1 MSHPSW
7 LPPKSTNEPVGHVT
21 ARMETTHT
29 FGTPSISVSTQ
40 QTPKKF
46 APVVAPKPKY
56 NPYKQPGGDGDFL
69 PPPPPPVD
77 DLGNIT
83 SSQGAFPPPP
93 PLDDMTFNVQVNPGG
108 KTLEERRSSLDAEID
123 SLTSIL
129 ADLESSSPYKPRTQ
143 QGSGTLSSSAT
154 TTPSV
159 STPVTGHKRMIIPNQ
174 PPLTATKKS
183 AAKAPGQPAPI
194 PVTPVGTLKPQP
206 VPASY
211 ATASTPS
218 RPAFNIQVRTAQPS
232 PHYQPPA
239 PQPAHYGS
247 LGPGQP
253 YAPAPARPPGAPQY
267 GPPQPR
273 GHDYGYAPPPSRPSE
288 PSYGYAP
295 PQGRYQE
302 PYYGGYGGRNGSEAP
317 YVPQST
323 WKVEPAY
330 PTSNTVG
337 QAPPGLYQPSGTKKT
352 YITDPVLAPQPPTM
366 QQKVTGQDQG
376 QASIMFD
383 ALLTQQCLSWLFLA
397 ASPAWSLSDY
407 NIFKQGTILLLFLHL
422 ISNPVE
428 FIKTDQVK
436 AMARFYLFGPE
447 KSYEKLV
454 FASGY
459 PSSGPASSTP
469 AFRPEDELEH
479 LTKKMLYDME
489 NPPSDDYFGR
499 CARCGENVVGEG
511 TGCTAMDQVFHVEC
525 FTCMMCNNK
534 LRGQPFYAVEK
545 KAYCEPC
552 YIMCD
557 VVILKSMKVNDL
569 LNTLEQ
575 CSVCAKPIMERI
587 LRATGKAYHPHCFT
601 CVMCHRS
608 LDGIPFTVDA
618 GGNIHCIEDFHKKF
632 APRCSVCK
640 EPIMPAP
647 GQEETVRIV
656 ALDRDFHVQ
665 CYRCEDCGGLLSEGD
680 NQGCYPL
687 DGHIL
692 CKTCNSARIQALTA
706 KASTDL

>member
-7 LPPKSTNEPVGHVT
+7 LPPKSTNEPLGHVP

-56 NPYKQPGGDGDFL
+56 NPYKQPGGEGDFL

-77 DLGNIT
+77 DLGNII

-93 PLDDMTFNVQVNPGG
+93 PLDDVTYNAQVNPGG

-143 QGSGTLSSSAT
+143 QGSGTSSGSAAA
-154 TTPSV
+154 TPSV

-183 AAKAPGQPAPI
+183 TAKGPGQPAPI

-218 RPAFNIQVRTAQPS
+218 RPAFNVQVRTAQPS
-232 PHYQPPA
+232 PHYQPPS
-239 PQPAHYGS
+239 PQPGHYGS

-253 YAPAPARPPGAPQY
+253 YGTAPSRQPAAPQY
-267 GPPQPR
+267 GAPQPH
-273 GHDYGYAPPPSRPSE
+273 GPNYGYGPPPGRPAE
-288 PSYGYAP
+288 PAYGYAP
-295 PQGRYQE
+295 PQGRYQD

-317 YVPQST
+317 YVPQSS
-323 WKVEPAY
+323 WKAEQAY
-330 PTSNTVG
+330 PASNAMG
-337 QAPPGLYQPSGTKKT
+337 QAAPGLYQPPGTKKT
-352 YITDPVLAPQPPTM
+352 YITDPVLAPQQPAL
-366 QQKVTGQDQG
+366 QQK
-376 QASIMFD
+376 
-383 ALLTQQCLSWLFLA
+383 
-397 ASPAWSLSDY
+397 
-407 NIFKQGTILLLFLHL
+407 
-422 ISNPVE
+422 
-428 FIKTDQVK
+428 
-436 AMARFYLFGPE
+436 
-447 KSYEKLV
+447 
-454 FASGY
+454 SGY

-525 FTCMMCNNK
+525 FTCITCNNK

-552 YIMCD
+552 YI
-557 VVILKSMKVNDL
+557 
-569 LNTLEQ
+569 NTLEQ

>member
-83 SSQGAFPPPP
+83 SSQGAFPSPPT
-93 PLDDMTFNVQVNPGG
+93 LDDVTFNVQVNPGG

-143 QGSGTLSSSAT
+143 QGPGTSSSSAA

-183 AAKAPGQPAPI
+183 TSKGPGQPAPI

-218 RPAFNIQVRTAQPS
+218 RPAFNVQVRTAQPS
-232 PHYQPPA
+232 PHYQPPG
-239 PQPAHYGS
+239 PQPAHYGTP
-247 LGPGQP
+247 GPGQP
-253 YAPAPARPPGAPQY
+253 YMAPPARPPGAPHY
-267 GPPQPR
+267 GPPPPR
-273 GHDYGYAPPPSRPSE
+273 GPDYGYAPPPGRPAE
-288 PSYGYAP
+288 PAYGYAP
-295 PQGRYQE
+295 PQGRYQD
-302 PYYGGYGGRNGSEAP
+302 PYYGGYGGRNGAEAP
-317 YVPQST
+317 YMPQST
-323 WKVEPAY
+323 WKAEPAY
-330 PTSNTVG
+330 PAGNTMG
-337 QAPPGLYQPSGTKKT
+337 QAPPGLYQPPGTKKT
-352 YITDPVLAPQPPTM
+352 YITDPVLAPQPPAM
-366 QQKVTGQDQG
+366 QQK
-376 QASIMFD
+376 
-383 ALLTQQCLSWLFLA
+383 
-397 ASPAWSLSDY
+397 
-407 NIFKQGTILLLFLHL
+407 
-422 ISNPVE
+422 
-428 FIKTDQVK
+428 
-436 AMARFYLFGPE
+436 
-447 KSYEKLV
+447 
-454 FASGY
+454 SGY

-552 YIMCD
+552 YI
-557 VVILKSMKVNDL
+557 
-569 LNTLEQ
+569 NTLEQ

>member
-40 QTPKKF
+40 QMPKKF

-56 NPYKQPGGDGDFL
+56 NPYKQPGGDGDYL

-77 DLGNIT
+77 DLGNMT

-93 PLDDMTFNVQVNPGG
+93 PLEDTTFNVQVNPGG

-143 QGSGTLSSSAT
+143 QGSGTSSSSAA

-159 STPVTGHKRMIIPNQ
+159 STPVTGHKRMIIPNH

-183 AAKAPGQPAPI
+183 SAKGPGQSVPI

-211 ATASTPS
+211 TTASTPS
-218 RPAFNIQVRTAQPS
+218 RPAFNVQVRTAQPS
-232 PHYQPPA
+232 PHYQPA
-239 PQPAHYGS
+239 GPQPGHYGQS
-247 LGPGQP
+247 
-253 YAPAPARPPGAPQY
+253 YAAPPSRPPVAPHY
-267 GPPQPR
+267 GPPQP
-273 GHDYGYAPPPSRPSE
+273 HDYGYNPPPPARPSE
-288 PSYGYAP
+288 PTYGYAP
-295 PQGRYQE
+295 PQSRYQD

-317 YVPQST
+317 YMPQSS

-330 PTSNTVG
+330 PAANAAG
-337 QAPPGLYQPSGTKKT
+337 QGPPGLYQQPGTKKT
-352 YITDPVLAPQPPTM
+352 YITDPVLAPQPSTL
-366 QQKVTGQDQG
+366 QHK
-376 QASIMFD
+376 
-383 ALLTQQCLSWLFLA
+383 
-397 ASPAWSLSDY
+397 
-407 NIFKQGTILLLFLHL
+407 
-422 ISNPVE
+422 
-428 FIKTDQVK
+428 
-436 AMARFYLFGPE
+436 
-447 KSYEKLV
+447 
-454 FASGY
+454 SGY

-489 NPPSDDYFGR
+489 NPPSDEYFGR

-525 FTCMMCNNK
+525 FTCMMCKNK

-552 YIMCD
+552 YI
-557 VVILKSMKVNDL
+557 S
-569 LNTLEQ
+569 TLEQ

-656 ALDRDFHVQ
+656 ALDRDFHVH

>member
-7 LPPKSTNEPVGHVT
+7 LPPKSANEPVGHVT

-69 PPPPPPVD
+69 PPPPPPMD

-93 PLDDMTFNVQVNPGG
+93 PLDDVTFNVQMNPGG

-143 QGSGTLSSSAT
+143 QGSGTSSSSAA

-183 AAKAPGQPAPI
+183 TAKGPGQPAPI

-218 RPAFNIQVRTAQPS
+218 RPAFNVQVRTAQPS
-232 PHYQPPA
+232 PHYQPPG

-253 YAPAPARPPGAPQY
+253 YAPSPARPPGAPHY
-267 GPPQPR
+267 GPPQPH
-273 GHDYGYAPPPSRPSE
+273 GPDYGYAPPPARPSE
-288 PSYGYAP
+288 PTYGYAP
-295 PQGRYQE
+295 PQGRYQD

-317 YVPQST
+317 YVPQSS
-323 WKVEPAY
+323 WKSEPAY
-330 PTSNTVG
+330 PASNTVG
-337 QAPPGLYQPSGTKKT
+337 QAPPGLYQPAGTKKT
-352 YITDPVLAPQPPTM
+352 YITDPVLAPQPPAL
-366 QQKVTGQDQG
+366 QQK
-376 QASIMFD
+376 
-383 ALLTQQCLSWLFLA
+383 
-397 ASPAWSLSDY
+397 
-407 NIFKQGTILLLFLHL
+407 
-422 ISNPVE
+422 
-428 FIKTDQVK
+428 
-436 AMARFYLFGPE
+436 
-447 KSYEKLV
+447 
-454 FASGY
+454 SGY

-525 FTCMMCNNK
+525 FTCMMCKSK

-552 YIMCD
+552 YI
-557 VVILKSMKVNDL
+557 
-569 LNTLEQ
+569 NTLEQ

>member
-7 LPPKSTNEPVGHVT
+7 LPPKSTNEPLGHVP

-69 PPPPPPVD
+69 PPPPPPMD

-93 PLDDMTFNVQVNPGG
+93 PLDDVTYNVQVNPGG

-143 QGSGTLSSSAT
+143 QGSGTSSSSAAA
-154 TTPSV
+154 TPSV

-183 AAKAPGQPAPI
+183 TAKGPGQPI
-194 PVTPVGTLKPQP
+194 PVPPVGTLKPQP

-218 RPAFNIQVRTAQPS
+218 RPAFNVQVRTAQPS
-232 PHYQPPA
+232 PHYQPPSQ
-239 PQPAHYGS
+239 QPGHYGS

-253 YAPAPARPPGAPQY
+253 YGTAPSRQPGAPQY
-267 GPPQPR
+267 GAPQPQ
-273 GHDYGYAPPPSRPSE
+273 GPNYGYAPPPGRPTE
-288 PSYGYAP
+288 PTYGYAP
-295 PQGRYQE
+295 PQGRYQD

-317 YVPQST
+317 YVPQSS
-323 WKVEPAY
+323 WKAEPAY
-330 PTSNTVG
+330 PASNAMG
-337 QAPPGLYQPSGTKKT
+337 QAAPGLYQPPATKKT
-352 YITDPVLAPQPPTM
+352 YITDPVLAPQQPAL
-366 QQKVTGQDQG
+366 QQK
-376 QASIMFD
+376 
-383 ALLTQQCLSWLFLA
+383 
-397 ASPAWSLSDY
+397 
-407 NIFKQGTILLLFLHL
+407 
-422 ISNPVE
+422 
-428 FIKTDQVK
+428 
-436 AMARFYLFGPE
+436 
-447 KSYEKLV
+447 
-454 FASGY
+454 SGY
-459 PSSGPASSTP
+459 PSSGPASSAP

-511 TGCTAMDQVFHVEC
+511 TGCTAMDQVFHVKC
-525 FTCMMCNNK
+525 FTCIMCNNK

-552 YIMCD
+552 YI
-557 VVILKSMKVNDL
+557 
-569 LNTLEQ
+569 NTLEQ

>member
-7 LPPKSTNEPVGHVT
+7 LPPKSTNDPVGHVT
-21 ARMETTHT
+21 ARMETTHA

-77 DLGNIT
+77 DLGNMPAPP
-83 SSQGAFPPPP
+83 GAFPPPP
-93 PLDDMTFNVQVNPGG
+93 PLDDVSFNVQVNPGG

-129 ADLESSSPYKPRTQ
+129 ADLESSSPYKPRSQ
-143 QGSGTLSSSAT
+143 QGSGTSSSASAT
-154 TTPSV
+154 APSV
-159 STPVTGHKRMIIPNQ
+159 STPVTSHKRMIIPNQ

-183 AAKAPGQPAPI
+183 TAKGPGQPAPI
-194 PVTPVGTLKPQP
+194 PVTPIGTLKPQP
-206 VPASY
+206 QY
-211 ATASTPS
+211 A
-218 RPAFNIQVRTAQPS
+218 
-232 PHYQPPA
+232 
-239 PQPAHYGS
+239 
-247 LGPGQP
+247 
-253 YAPAPARPPGAPQY
+253 
-267 GPPQPR
+267 PPQPR
-273 GHDYGYAPPPSRPSE
+273 GPDYGYAPQPVRPSE

-295 PQGRYQE
+295 PPGRYQD
-302 PYYGGYGGRNGSEAP
+302 PYYAGYGGRNGSEPP
-317 YVPQST
+317 YMPQNT
-323 WKVEPAY
+323 WKPEPAY
-330 PTSNTVG
+330 PASNTIG
-337 QAPPGLYQPSGTKKT
+337 QTPPALYQPPGTKKT
-352 YITDPVLAPQPPTM
+352 YITDPVLAPQPPAL
-366 QQKVTGQDQG
+366 QKSPHSSSDLDLCAPV
-376 QASIMFD
+376 
-383 ALLTQQCLSWLFLA
+383 ALLLQV
-397 ASPAWSLSDY
+397 PPPSLCKQDY
-407 NIFKQGTILLLFLHL
+407 LTTMSSTATSGLHSGACRLHGEGPLVVGT
-422 ISNPVE
+422 SVSQ
-428 FIKTDQVK
+428 K
-436 AMARFYLFGPE
+436 
-447 KSYEKLV
+447 
-454 FASGY
+454 SGY

-511 TGCTAMDQVFHVEC
+511 TGCTAMDQVFHVDC

-552 YIMCD
+552 YI
-557 VVILKSMKVNDL
+557 
-569 LNTLEQ
+569 NTLEQ

>member
-93 PLDDMTFNVQVNPGG
+93 PLDDITYNVQVNPGG

-143 QGSGTLSSSAT
+143 QASGTSSSSAAA
-154 TTPSV
+154 TPSV

-183 AAKAPGQPAPI
+183 TAKGPGQPAPI

-218 RPAFNIQVRTAQPS
+218 RPAFNVQVRTAQPS
-232 PHYQPPA
+232 PHYQPPG
-239 PQPAHYGS
+239 PQPGHYGS

-253 YAPAPARPPGAPQY
+253 YAAAPSRQPAAPQY
-267 GPPQPR
+267 GAPQPH
-273 GHDYGYAPPPSRPSE
+273 GPDYGYAPPPGRPAE
-288 PSYGYAP
+288 PAYGYAP
-295 PQGRYQE
+295 PQSRYQE

-317 YVPQST
+317 YVPQSS
-323 WKVEPAY
+323 WKAEPAY
-330 PTSNTVG
+330 PASNAMG
-337 QAPPGLYQPSGTKKT
+337 QAPPGLYQPPSTKKT
-352 YITDPVLAPQPPTM
+352 YITDPVLAPQAPAL
-366 QQKVTGQDQG
+366 QQK
-376 QASIMFD
+376 
-383 ALLTQQCLSWLFLA
+383 
-397 ASPAWSLSDY
+397 
-407 NIFKQGTILLLFLHL
+407 
-422 ISNPVE
+422 
-428 FIKTDQVK
+428 
-436 AMARFYLFGPE
+436 
-447 KSYEKLV
+447 
-454 FASGY
+454 SGY

-525 FTCMMCNNK
+525 FTCIMCNNK

-552 YIMCD
+552 YI
-557 VVILKSMKVNDL
+557 
-569 LNTLEQ
+569 NTLEQ

>member
-93 PLDDMTFNVQVNPGG
+93 PLDDVTYNVQVNPGG

-143 QGSGTLSSSAT
+143 QVSGTSSSSAA

-183 AAKAPGQPAPI
+183 TAKAPGQPAPI

-218 RPAFNIQVRTAQPS
+218 RPAFNVQVRTAQPS
-232 PHYQPPA
+232 PHYQPPV
-239 PQPAHYGS
+239 PQPVHYGS

-253 YAPAPARPPGAPQY
+253 YTAPLSRQPVAPQY
-267 GPPQPR
+267 GAPPPHGPDYGYTPAPSR
-273 GHDYGYAPPPSRPSE
+273 PVEPAYGYAPPP
-288 PSYGYAP
+288 
-295 PQGRYQE
+295 GRYQD

-317 YVPQST
+317 YVPQSS
-323 WKVEPAY
+323 WKAEPAY
-330 PTSNTVG
+330 PASNAMG
-337 QAPPGLYQPSGTKKT
+337 QAPPGLYQPPGTKKT
-352 YITDPVLAPQPPTM
+352 YITDPVLAPQPPAL
-366 QQKVTGQDQG
+366 QQK
-376 QASIMFD
+376 
-383 ALLTQQCLSWLFLA
+383 
-397 ASPAWSLSDY
+397 
-407 NIFKQGTILLLFLHL
+407 
-422 ISNPVE
+422 
-428 FIKTDQVK
+428 
-436 AMARFYLFGPE
+436 
-447 KSYEKLV
+447 
-454 FASGY
+454 SGY

-525 FTCMMCNNK
+525 FTCMKCNNK

-552 YIMCD
+552 YI
-557 VVILKSMKVNDL
+557 
-569 LNTLEQ
+569 NTLEQ

>member
-93 PLDDMTFNVQVNPGG
+93 PLDDVTFNVQVNPGG

-143 QGSGTLSSSAT
+143 QGSGTSSSSAT

-183 AAKAPGQPAPI
+183 TAKGPGQPAPI

-218 RPAFNIQVRTAQPS
+218 RPAFNVQVRTAQPS
-232 PHYQPPA
+232 PHYQPPG

-253 YAPAPARPPGAPQY
+253 YAPPPSRPPGAPQY

-273 GHDYGYAPPPSRPSE
+273 GPDYGYAPPPARPSE
-288 PSYGYAP
+288 PAYGYAP
-295 PQGRYQE
+295 PQGRYQD

-330 PTSNTVG
+330 PASNTVG

-352 YITDPVLAPQPPTM
+352 YITDPVLAPQPPAL
-366 QQKVTGQDQG
+366 QQK
-376 QASIMFD
+376 
-383 ALLTQQCLSWLFLA
+383 
-397 ASPAWSLSDY
+397 
-407 NIFKQGTILLLFLHL
+407 
-422 ISNPVE
+422 
-428 FIKTDQVK
+428 
-436 AMARFYLFGPE
+436 
-447 KSYEKLV
+447 
-454 FASGY
+454 SGY

-552 YIMCD
+552 YI
-557 VVILKSMKVNDL
+557 
-569 LNTLEQ
+569 NTLEQ

-618 GGNIHCIEDFHKKF
+618 GNSH
-632 APRCSVCK
+632 
-640 EPIMPAP
+640 
-647 GQEETVRIV
+647 
-656 ALDRDFHVQ
+656 RDVQ
-665 CYRCEDCGGLLSEGD
+665 CVRSPSCQPQDKRRLYALSPWIVTSMSSATGVRTVVASCLKGTIKAVTLWTGTSFARPATLLGSR
-680 NQGCYPL
+680 L
-687 DGHIL
+687 
-692 CKTCNSARIQALTA
+692 
-706 KASTDL
+706 

>member
-83 SSQGAFPPPP
+83 SPQGAFPPPP
-93 PLDDMTFNVQVNPGG
+93 PLDDVTYNVQVNPGG

-143 QGSGTLSSSAT
+143 QGSGTSSSSAA

-183 AAKAPGQPAPI
+183 TAKGPGQPA
-194 PVTPVGTLKPQP
+194 PQP

-218 RPAFNIQVRTAQPS
+218 RPAFNVQVRTA
-232 PHYQPPA
+232 H
-239 PQPAHYGS
+239 
-247 LGPGQP
+247 
-253 YAPAPARPPGAPQY
+253 
-267 GPPQPR
+267 
-273 GHDYGYAPPPSRPSE
+273 GYAPPPGRPAE
-288 PSYGYAP
+288 PAYGYAP
-295 PQGRYQE
+295 PQGRYQD

-317 YVPQST
+317 YVPQSS
-323 WKVEPAY
+323 WKAEPAY
-330 PTSNTVG
+330 PSSNAMG
-337 QAPPGLYQPSGTKKT
+337 QAPPGLYQPPGAKKT
-352 YITDPVLAPQPPTM
+352 YITDPVVAPQPPAL
-366 QQKVTGQDQG
+366 QQK
-376 QASIMFD
+376 
-383 ALLTQQCLSWLFLA
+383 
-397 ASPAWSLSDY
+397 
-407 NIFKQGTILLLFLHL
+407 
-422 ISNPVE
+422 
-428 FIKTDQVK
+428 
-436 AMARFYLFGPE
+436 
-447 KSYEKLV
+447 
-454 FASGY
+454 SGY

-525 FTCMMCNNK
+525 FTCIMCSSK

-552 YIMCD
+552 YI
-557 VVILKSMKVNDL
+557 
-569 LNTLEQ
+569 NTLEQ

>member
-93 PLDDMTFNVQVNPGG
+93 ALDDVTFNVQVNPGG

-143 QGSGTLSSSAT
+143 QGSGTSSSSAAA

-183 AAKAPGQPAPI
+183 TAKGPGQPAPI

-218 RPAFNIQVRTAQPS
+218 RPAFNV
-232 PHYQPPA
+232 
-239 PQPAHYGS
+239 
-247 LGPGQP
+247 
-253 YAPAPARPPGAPQY
+253 
-267 GPPQPR
+267 
-273 GHDYGYAPPPSRPSE
+273 
-288 PSYGYAP
+288 
-295 PQGRYQE
+295 QGRYQD

-317 YVPQST
+317 YVPQSS
-323 WKVEPAY
+323 WKAEPAY
-330 PTSNTVG
+330 PASNTVG
-337 QAPPGLYQPSGTKKT
+337 QAPSGLYQPPGTKKT
-352 YITDPVLAPQPPTM
+352 YITDPVLAPQPPAL
-366 QQKVTGQDQG
+366 QQK
-376 QASIMFD
+376 
-383 ALLTQQCLSWLFLA
+383 
-397 ASPAWSLSDY
+397 
-407 NIFKQGTILLLFLHL
+407 
-422 ISNPVE
+422 
-428 FIKTDQVK
+428 
-436 AMARFYLFGPE
+436 
-447 KSYEKLV
+447 
-454 FASGY
+454 SGY

-552 YIMCD
+552 YI
-557 VVILKSMKVNDL
+557 
-569 LNTLEQ
+569 NTLEQ

>member
-93 PLDDMTFNVQVNPGG
+93 PLDDVTFNVQVNPGG

-154 TTPSV
+154 TTPPV

-183 AAKAPGQPAPI
+183 TAKGPGQPAPI
-194 PVTPVGTLKPQP
+194 PVTPIGTLKPQP

-218 RPAFNIQVRTAQPS
+218 RPAFNV
-232 PHYQPPA
+232 
-239 PQPAHYGS
+239 QPA
-247 LGPGQP
+247 
-253 YAPAPARPPGAPQY
+253 
-267 GPPQPR
+267 
-273 GHDYGYAPPPSRPSE
+273 
-288 PSYGYAP
+288 YGYAP
-295 PQGRYQE
+295 PQGRYQD

-323 WKVEPAY
+323 WKAEPAY
-330 PTSNTVG
+330 PTGNTVG
-337 QAPPGLYQPSGTKKT
+337 QAPPGLYQPPGAKKT
-352 YITDPVLAPQPPTM
+352 YITDPVLAPQPSAL
-366 QQKVTGQDQG
+366 QQK
-376 QASIMFD
+376 
-383 ALLTQQCLSWLFLA
+383 
-397 ASPAWSLSDY
+397 
-407 NIFKQGTILLLFLHL
+407 
-422 ISNPVE
+422 
-428 FIKTDQVK
+428 
-436 AMARFYLFGPE
+436 
-447 KSYEKLV
+447 
-454 FASGY
+454 SGY

-552 YIMCD
+552 YI
-557 VVILKSMKVNDL
+557 
-569 LNTLEQ
+569 NTLEQ

>member
-7 LPPKSTNEPVGHVT
+7 LPPKSTGEPVGHVT
-21 ARMETTHT
+21 ARMETTHA
-29 FGTPSISVSTQ
+29 FGTPSLSVSSQ
-40 QTPKKF
+40 QMPKKF

-56 NPYKQPGGDGDFL
+56 NPYKPPGGDGDFL
-69 PPPPPPVD
+69 PPPPPPMD
-77 DLGNIT
+77 DLGNFPP
-83 SSQGAFPPPP
+83 SAGSFPPPP
-93 PLDDMTFNVQVNPGG
+93 PLDETAFSVQANPGG

-129 ADLESSSPYKPRTQ
+129 ADLESSSPYKPRVQ
-143 QGSGTLSSSAT
+143 QGSGMPPGSSVAAG
-154 TTPSV
+154 PG

-183 AAKAPGQPAPI
+183 TSKAPAQPSPI

-211 ATASTPS
+211 TTASTPS
-218 RPAFNIQVRTAQPS
+218 RPAFNVQVKMAQPS
-232 PHYQPPA
+232 PHFQPSG
-239 PQPAHYGS
+239 PQPGPYTS
-247 LGPGQP
+247 LGPNQP
-253 YAPAPARPPGAPQY
+253 YGPQLTRPPGPAQYAPSQPRAPEYGY
-267 GPPQPR
+267 GPQLAR
-273 GHDYGYAPPPSRPSE
+273 LSELGYGYA
-288 PSYGYAP
+288 A
-295 PQGRYQE
+295 PQGRYQD
-302 PYYGGYGGRNGSEAP
+302 PYYTAGPAYGGRNSSEPPYAP
-317 YVPQST
+317 QNT
-323 WKVEPAY
+323 WKPEPAY
-330 PTSNTVG
+330 PAANTMAQTPAG
-337 QAPPGLYQPSGTKKT
+337 MYQPPGTKKT
-352 YITDPVLAPQPPTM
+352 YITDPVLAPQPPPL
-366 QQKVTGQDQG
+366 
-376 QASIMFD
+376 QA
-383 ALLTQQCLSWLFLA
+383 
-397 ASPAWSLSDY
+397 
-407 NIFKQGTILLLFLHL
+407 KG
-422 ISNPVE
+422 
-428 FIKTDQVK
+428 
-436 AMARFYLFGPE
+436 
-447 KSYEKLV
+447 
-454 FASGY
+454 GY
-459 PSSGPASSTP
+459 PGSGPASNAP
-469 AFRPEDELEH
+469 VFRPEDELEH

-511 TGCTAMDQVFHVEC
+511 TGCTAMDQVFHVNC
-525 FTCMMCNNK
+525 FTCMTCSSK

-552 YIMCD
+552 YI
-557 VVILKSMKVNDL
+557 
-569 LNTLEQ
+569 NTLEQ

-656 ALDRDFHVQ
+656 ALDRDFHVH

>member
-1 MSHPSW
+1 SFFF
-7 LPPKSTNEPVGHVT
+7 K
-21 ARMETTHT
+21 
-29 FGTPSISVSTQ
+29 
-40 QTPKKF
+40 
-46 APVVAPKPKY
+46 
-56 NPYKQPGGDGDFL
+56 
-69 PPPPPPVD
+69 
-77 DLGNIT
+77 
-83 SSQGAFPPPP
+83 
-93 PLDDMTFNVQVNPGG
+93 VNPGG

-143 QGSGTLSSSAT
+143 QGSGTSSSSTAA
-154 TTPSV
+154 TPSV

-183 AAKAPGQPAPI
+183 TAKGPGQPAPI

-218 RPAFNIQVRTAQPS
+218 RPAFNVQVRTAQPS
-232 PHYQPPA
+232 PHYQPPS
-239 PQPAHYGS
+239 PQPGHYGS

-253 YAPAPARPPGAPQY
+253 YATAPSRQPAAPQY
-267 GPPQPR
+267 GAPQPH
-273 GHDYGYAPPPSRPSE
+273 GPNYGYGPPPGRPAE
-288 PSYGYAP
+288 PAYGYAP
-295 PQGRYQE
+295 PQGRYQD

-317 YVPQST
+317 YVPQSS
-323 WKVEPAY
+323 WKAEPAY
-330 PTSNTVG
+330 PAGNAMG
-337 QAPPGLYQPSGTKKT
+337 QAAPGLYQPPGTKKT
-352 YITDPVLAPQPPTM
+352 YITDPVLAPQPPAL
-366 QQKVTGQDQG
+366 QQKG
-376 QASIMFD
+376 
-383 ALLTQQCLSWLFLA
+383 
-397 ASPAWSLSDY
+397 
-407 NIFKQGTILLLFLHL
+407 
-422 ISNPVE
+422 
-428 FIKTDQVK
+428 
-436 AMARFYLFGPE
+436 
-447 KSYEKLV
+447 
-454 FASGY
+454 GY

-511 TGCTAMDQVFHVEC
+511 TGCTAMDQVFHVKC
-525 FTCMMCNNK
+525 FTCIMCSSK

-552 YIMCD
+552 YI
-557 VVILKSMKVNDL
+557 
-569 LNTLEQ
+569 NTLEQ

-587 LRATGKAYHPHCFT
+587 LRANGKAYHPHCFT

>member
-93 PLDDMTFNVQVNPGG
+93 PLDDVTYNVQVNPGG

-143 QGSGTLSSSAT
+143 QVSGTSSSSAA

-159 STPVTGHKRMIIPNQ
+159 STPVTGHKRMTIPNQ

-183 AAKAPGQPAPI
+183 TAKGPGQPAPI

-218 RPAFNIQVRTAQPS
+218 RPAFNVQVRTAQPS
-232 PHYQPPA
+232 PHYQLPG

-253 YAPAPARPPGAPQY
+253 YAAAPSRQPAAPQY
-267 GPPQPR
+267 GAPQPH
-273 GHDYGYAPPPSRPSE
+273 GPDYGYAPPPARPAE
-288 PSYGYAP
+288 PAYGYAP
-295 PQGRYQE
+295 PQGRYQD

-317 YVPQST
+317 YVPQSS
-323 WKVEPAY
+323 WKAEPAY
-330 PTSNTVG
+330 PASNAMG
-337 QAPPGLYQPSGTKKT
+337 QAPPGLYQPPGAKKT
-352 YITDPVLAPQPPTM
+352 YITDPVLAPQPPTL
-366 QQKVTGQDQG
+366 QQK
-376 QASIMFD
+376 
-383 ALLTQQCLSWLFLA
+383 
-397 ASPAWSLSDY
+397 
-407 NIFKQGTILLLFLHL
+407 
-422 ISNPVE
+422 
-428 FIKTDQVK
+428 
-436 AMARFYLFGPE
+436 
-447 KSYEKLV
+447 
-454 FASGY
+454 SGY

-525 FTCMMCNNK
+525 FTCMTCKSK

-552 YIMCD
+552 YI
-557 VVILKSMKVNDL
+557 
-569 LNTLEQ
+569 NTLEQ

-587 LRATGKAYHPHCFT
+587 LRATGKAYHPRCFT

>member
-83 SSQGAFPPPP
+83 SPQGAFPPPP
-93 PLDDMTFNVQVNPGG
+93 PLDDVTYNVQVNPGG

-143 QGSGTLSSSAT
+143 QGSGTSSSSAA

-183 AAKAPGQPAPI
+183 TAKGPGQPAPI

-211 ATASTPS
+211 TTASTPS
-218 RPAFNIQVRTAQPS
+218 RPAFNVQVRTAQPS
-232 PHYQPPA
+232 PHYQPPG
-239 PQPAHYGS
+239 PQPGHYGG

-253 YAPAPARPPGAPQY
+253 YASAPSRQPAAPQY
-267 GPPQPR
+267 GAPQPH
-273 GHDYGYAPPPSRPSE
+273 GPDYGYAPPPGRPAE
-288 PSYGYAP
+288 PAYGYAP
-295 PQGRYQE
+295 PQGRYQD

-317 YVPQST
+317 YMPQSS
-323 WKVEPAY
+323 WKAEPAY
-330 PTSNTVG
+330 PASNAMG
-337 QAPPGLYQPSGTKKT
+337 QAPPGLYQPPGTKKT
-352 YITDPVLAPQPPTM
+352 YITDPVMAPQPPAL
-366 QQKVTGQDQG
+366 QQK
-376 QASIMFD
+376 
-383 ALLTQQCLSWLFLA
+383 
-397 ASPAWSLSDY
+397 
-407 NIFKQGTILLLFLHL
+407 
-422 ISNPVE
+422 
-428 FIKTDQVK
+428 
-436 AMARFYLFGPE
+436 
-447 KSYEKLV
+447 
-454 FASGY
+454 SGY
-459 PSSGPASSTP
+459 PSSGPASSTQ

-525 FTCMMCNNK
+525 FTCIMCNNK

-552 YIMCD
+552 YI
-557 VVILKSMKVNDL
+557 
-569 LNTLEQ
+569 NTLEQ

>member
-7 LPPKSTNEPVGHVT
+7 LPPKSTNEPLGHVT

-93 PLDDMTFNVQVNPGG
+93 PLDDVTYNVQVNPGG

-143 QGSGTLSSSAT
+143 QGSGTSSSSTAA
-154 TTPSV
+154 TPSV

-183 AAKAPGQPAPI
+183 TAKGPGQPAPI

-218 RPAFNIQVRTAQPS
+218 RPAFNVQVRTAQPS
-232 PHYQPPA
+232 PHYQPPS
-239 PQPAHYGS
+239 PQPGHYGS

-253 YAPAPARPPGAPQY
+253 YGTAPSRQPAAPQY
-267 GPPQPR
+267 GAPQPH
-273 GHDYGYAPPPSRPSE
+273 GPNYGYAPPPGRPAE
-288 PSYGYAP
+288 PAYGYAP
-295 PQGRYQE
+295 PQGRYQD

-317 YVPQST
+317 YVPQSS
-323 WKVEPAY
+323 WKAEPAY
-330 PTSNTVG
+330 PASNAMG
-337 QAPPGLYQPSGTKKT
+337 QAAPGLYQPPGAKKT
-352 YITDPVLAPQPPTM
+352 YITDPVLAPQPPAL
-366 QQKVTGQDQG
+366 QQK
-376 QASIMFD
+376 
-383 ALLTQQCLSWLFLA
+383 
-397 ASPAWSLSDY
+397 
-407 NIFKQGTILLLFLHL
+407 
-422 ISNPVE
+422 
-428 FIKTDQVK
+428 
-436 AMARFYLFGPE
+436 
-447 KSYEKLV
+447 
-454 FASGY
+454 SGY

-525 FTCMMCNNK
+525 FTCIMCSNK

-552 YIMCD
+552 YI
-557 VVILKSMKVNDL
+557 
-569 LNTLEQ
+569 NTLEQ

>member
-69 PPPPPPVD
+69 PPPPLPVD

-83 SSQGAFPPPP
+83 STQGAFPPPP
-93 PLDDMTFNVQVNPGG
+93 PLDDASYNVQVNPGG

-143 QGSGTLSSSAT
+143 QGSGTSSSSAA

-183 AAKAPGQPAPI
+183 TAKGPGQPAPI

-239 PQPAHYGS
+239 PQPGHYGS

-253 YAPAPARPPGAPQY
+253 YAPQPSRPPGAPHY
-267 GPPQPR
+267 GSPQPH
-273 GHDYGYAPPPSRPSE
+273 GPDYGYAPQPARPSE
-288 PSYGYAP
+288 PAYGYAP
-295 PQGRYQE
+295 PQGRYQD
-302 PYYGGYGGRNGSEAP
+302 PYYGAYGGRNGSEAP
-317 YVPQST
+317 YVPQSS
-323 WKVEPAY
+323 WKAEPAY
-330 PTSNTVG
+330 PASNTVG
-337 QAPPGLYQPSGTKKT
+337 QAHPGLYQPPGTKKT
-352 YITDPVLAPQPPTM
+352 YITDPVLAPQPPM
-366 QQKVTGQDQG
+366 LQQK
-376 QASIMFD
+376 
-383 ALLTQQCLSWLFLA
+383 
-397 ASPAWSLSDY
+397 
-407 NIFKQGTILLLFLHL
+407 
-422 ISNPVE
+422 
-428 FIKTDQVK
+428 
-436 AMARFYLFGPE
+436 
-447 KSYEKLV
+447 
-454 FASGY
+454 SGY
-459 PSSGPASSTP
+459 ASSGPASSTP

-489 NPPSDDYFGR
+489 NPPSGDYFGH

-534 LRGQPFYAVEK
+534 LKGQPFYAVEK

-552 YIMCD
+552 YI
-557 VVILKSMKVNDL
+557 
-569 LNTLEQ
+569 NTLER
-575 CSVCAKPIMERI
+575 CSVCTKPIMERI

>member
-21 ARMETTHT
+21 ARMETTHA

-40 QTPKKF
+40 QAPKKF

-93 PLDDMTFNVQVNPGG
+93 PLDDVTFNVQVNPGS

-143 QGSGTLSSSAT
+143 QVSGTLSSAV

-183 AAKAPGQPAPI
+183 TAKGPGQPVPI

-211 ATASTPS
+211 TTASTPS
-218 RPAFNIQVRTAQPS
+218 RPAFNV
-232 PHYQPPA
+232 
-239 PQPAHYGS
+239 QPA
-247 LGPGQP
+247 
-253 YAPAPARPPGAPQY
+253 
-267 GPPQPR
+267 
-273 GHDYGYAPPPSRPSE
+273 
-288 PSYGYAP
+288 YGYAP
-295 PQGRYQE
+295 PQGRYQD

-317 YVPQST
+317 YVPQSS
-323 WKVEPAY
+323 WKAEPVY
-330 PTSNTVG
+330 PASNTVG
-337 QAPPGLYQPSGTKKT
+337 QAPPGLYQPPGTKKT
-352 YITDPVLAPQPPTM
+352 YITDPVLAPQPPALH
-366 QQKVTGQDQG
+366 QK
-376 QASIMFD
+376 
-383 ALLTQQCLSWLFLA
+383 
-397 ASPAWSLSDY
+397 
-407 NIFKQGTILLLFLHL
+407 
-422 ISNPVE
+422 
-428 FIKTDQVK
+428 
-436 AMARFYLFGPE
+436 
-447 KSYEKLV
+447 
-454 FASGY
+454 SGY

-552 YIMCD
+552 YI
-557 VVILKSMKVNDL
+557 
-569 LNTLEQ
+569 NTLEQ

>member
-7 LPPKSTNEPVGHVT
+7 LPPKNAGEPTGHVT
-21 ARMETTHT
+21 ARMETTHA

-56 NPYKQPGGDGDFL
+56 NPYRQAEGEGDFPPPPPPPLPSTDDPGNLPPSAGAVL
-69 PPPPPPVD
+69 PPPPPPD
-77 DLGNIT
+77 A
-83 SSQGAFPPPP
+83 AF
-93 PLDDMTFNVQVNPGG
+93 FGVQSNPGG
-108 KTLEERRSSLDAEID
+108 KTLEDRRSSLDAEID

-129 ADLESSSPYKPRTQ
+129 ADLESSSPYKPRNQ
-143 QGSGTLSSSAT
+143 QGSGIPSGVS
-154 TTPSV
+154 TPPM
-159 STPVTGHKRMIIPNQ
+159 STPVTGHKRMVIPNQ

-183 AAKAPGQPAPI
+183 ASKPSSQPSPV

-211 ATASTPS
+211 TTASTPT
-218 RPAFNIQVRTAQPS
+218 RPTFNVQVKSAQPA
-232 PHYQPPA
+232 PHFQPPGA
-239 PQPAHYGS
+239 QYSSLAPNQVPQPASS
-247 LGPGQP
+247 LGPAS
-253 YAPAPARPPGAPQY
+253 YAPSQVRPPDY
-267 GPPQPR
+267 SYVPQPP
-273 GHDYGYAPPPSRPSE
+273 HHLE
-288 PSYGYAP
+288 PSYTYAP
-295 PQGRYQE
+295 PQARFQE
-302 PYYGGYGGRNGSEAP
+302 PAYPGGPSYGGRNGTEPSSYA
-317 YVPQST
+317 PQSS
-323 WKVEPAY
+323 WKPEPAF
-330 PTSNTVG
+330 PSPVAGNQNSVG
-337 QAPPGLYQPSGTKKT
+337 QYPSPGAKKT
-352 YITDPVLAPQPPTM
+352 YITEPEPMPQPKSGPS
-366 QQKVTGQDQG
+366 GP
-376 QASIMFD
+376 
-383 ALLTQQCLSWLFLA
+383 
-397 ASPAWSLSDY
+397 SPA
-407 NIFKQGTILLLFLHL
+407 
-422 ISNPVE
+422 SNVP
-428 FIKTDQVK
+428 
-436 AMARFYLFGPE
+436 
-447 KSYEKLV
+447 LV
-454 FASGY
+454 
-459 PSSGPASSTP
+459 
-469 AFRPEDELEH
+469 RPEDELEH

-489 NPPSDDYFGR
+489 NPPSEEYFGR

-525 FTCMMCNNK
+525 FTCMTCNNK

-552 YIMCD
+552 YI
-557 VVILKSMKVNDL
+557 
-569 LNTLEQ
+569 NTLEQ

-601 CVMCHRS
+601 CVICQRS

-618 GGNIHCIEDFHKKF
+618 GGNIHCIEDFHRKF

-640 EPIMPAP
+640 EPIMPAQ

>member
-7 LPPKSTNEPVGHVT
+7 LPPKSTNEPLGHVT

-93 PLDDMTFNVQVNPGG
+93 PLDDVTYNVQVNPGG

-143 QGSGTLSSSAT
+143 QGAGTSSSSTAS
-154 TTPSV
+154 TPSV

-183 AAKAPGQPAPI
+183 TAKGPGQPAPI

-218 RPAFNIQVRTAQPS
+218 RPAFNVQVRTAQPS
-232 PHYQPPA
+232 PHYQPPS
-239 PQPAHYGS
+239 PQPGHYGS

-253 YAPAPARPPGAPQY
+253 YGTAPSRQPAAPQY
-267 GPPQPR
+267 GAPQPH
-273 GHDYGYAPPPSRPSE
+273 GPNYGYGPPAGRPAE
-288 PSYGYAP
+288 PAYGYAP

-317 YVPQST
+317 YVPQSS
-323 WKVEPAY
+323 WKAEPAY
-330 PTSNTVG
+330 PASSAMG
-337 QAPPGLYQPSGTKKT
+337 QAGLYQPPGTKKT
-352 YITDPVLAPQPPTM
+352 YITDPVLAPQPPAL
-366 QQKVTGQDQG
+366 QQK
-376 QASIMFD
+376 
-383 ALLTQQCLSWLFLA
+383 
-397 ASPAWSLSDY
+397 
-407 NIFKQGTILLLFLHL
+407 
-422 ISNPVE
+422 
-428 FIKTDQVK
+428 
-436 AMARFYLFGPE
+436 
-447 KSYEKLV
+447 
-454 FASGY
+454 SGY

-525 FTCMMCNNK
+525 FTCIMCNNK

-552 YIMCD
+552 YI
-557 VVILKSMKVNDL
+557 K
-569 LNTLEQ
+569 TLEQ

-618 GGNIHCIEDFHKKF
+618 GGSIHCIEDFHKKF

>member
-7 LPPKSTNEPVGHVT
+7 LPPKNTNEPVGHVT
-21 ARMETTHT
+21 ARMETTHA

-40 QTPKKF
+40 QMPKKF

-56 NPYKQPGGDGDFL
+56 NPYKQPGSDDFPL
-69 PPPPPPVD
+69 PPPPPPLPGD
-77 DLGNIT
+77 DLGNLPAPP
-83 SSQGAFPPPP
+83 GGFPPPP
-93 PLDDMTFNVQVNPGG
+93 STDEAGFSVQVNPGE

-143 QGSGTLSSSAT
+143 QSSGFPTGSPVTSPPG
-154 TTPSV
+154 

-183 AAKAPGQPAPI
+183 TAKAPVQPAAPPAPI

-206 VPASY
+206 QPVPASY
-211 ATASTPS
+211 ITASTPT
-218 RPAFNIQVRTAQPS
+218 RPAFNVQ
-232 PHYQPPA
+232 
-239 PQPAHYGS
+239 
-247 LGPGQP
+247 
-253 YAPAPARPPGAPQY
+253 
-267 GPPQPR
+267 
-273 GHDYGYAPPPSRPSE
+273 
-288 PSYGYAP
+288 
-295 PQGRYQE
+295 
-302 PYYGGYGGRNGSEAP
+302 
-317 YVPQST
+317 
-323 WKVEPAY
+323 
-330 PTSNTVG
+330 
-337 QAPPGLYQPSGTKKT
+337 
-352 YITDPVLAPQPPTM
+352 
-366 QQKVTGQDQG
+366 
-376 QASIMFD
+376 
-383 ALLTQQCLSWLFLA
+383 
-397 ASPAWSLSDY
+397 
-407 NIFKQGTILLLFLHL
+407 
-422 ISNPVE
+422 
-428 FIKTDQVK
+428 
-436 AMARFYLFGPE
+436 
-447 KSYEKLV
+447 
-454 FASGY
+454 SGY
-459 PSSGPASSTP
+459 PASGSASDAP
-469 AFRPEDELEH
+469 LFRPEDELEH

-499 CARCGENVVGEG
+499 CSRCGENVVGEG

-525 FTCMMCNNK
+525 FTCMTCGNK

-552 YIMCD
+552 YI
-557 VVILKSMKVNDL
+557 
-569 LNTLEQ
+569 NTLEQ

-647 GQEETVRIV
+647 GQEETIRIV